1 MYDRHCPTVFYAA
14 CETCYPSV
22 HADLE
27 MPYRVAMAALFKEI
41 LVRDIELYRLKQR
54 LAANDG

>member
-1 MYDRHCPTVFYAA
+1 
-14 CETCYPSV
+14 
-22 HADLE
+22 